1 MPEVCYAAL
10 NAKPRSLFMPIM
22 LEKLYDAL
30 RAANIPDDK
39 ARAAAVEVAEFKEAI
54 TDIRST
60 LKLHT
65 WMLSLNTAGIAV
77 ILGKL
82 FA

>member
-1 MPEVCYAAL
+1 
-10 NAKPRSLFMPIM
+10 MPIM

-39 ARAAAVEVAEFKEAI
+39 ARAAAMEVAEYENRAAKI
-54 TDIRST
+54 DRDLQL
-60 LKLHT
+60 LK
-65 WMLSLNTAGIAV
+65 WMLGLNSAGIAI

-82 FA
+82 FI